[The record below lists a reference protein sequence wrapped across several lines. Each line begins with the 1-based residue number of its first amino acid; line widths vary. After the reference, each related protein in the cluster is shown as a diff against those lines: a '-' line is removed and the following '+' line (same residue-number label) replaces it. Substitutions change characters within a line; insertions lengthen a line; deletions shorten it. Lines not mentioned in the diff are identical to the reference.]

1 MQDRARARTTQPA
14 GDASW
19 EATYAGAPDP
29 LALPWGTERLDAD
42 MAAWVDA
49 SRLPRGA
56 RALDIGTGPG
66 TAAIHLARLG
76 FQVTA
81 FDISATAIAQA
92 QRRAGALPID
102 WQVADVFQA
111 SFPQPFDLALDR
123 GVFHVFPDELRGPYV
138 ERVAAW
144 VRPKGYFLLKTF
156 SDEEPPGWGPRRV
169 SRLEVKRAF
178 GPHFTEE
185 AWQPST
191 FPGHA
196 TEVPHEPRAHLF
208 VLRRR

>member
-1 MQDRARARTTQPA
+1 MQDRARPAQPR

-19 EATYAGAPDP
+19 EEVYAGTQDP

-56 RALDIGTGPG
+56 KALDIGTGPG
-66 TAAIHLARLG
+66 TAAMHLVRIG
-76 FQVTA
+76 FDVTA
-81 FDISATAIAQA
+81 LDISPTAIAQA
-92 QRRAGALPID
+92 QQRAGALPIA
-102 WQVADVFQA
+102 WVAGDVFRT

-123 GVFHVFPDELRGPYV
+123 GLFHTFPDELRAPYV
-138 ERVAAW
+138 ERVASW
-144 VRPKGYFLLKTF
+144 VKPKGYLLLKTF
-156 SDEEPPGWGPRRV
+156 SDAEPPGWGPRRV
-169 SRLEVKRAF
+169 TRLEVKRAF
-178 GPHFTEE
+178 GAHFSEE

-196 TEVPHEPRAHLF
+196 TEVDHEPQAHLF